1 MAIITILSADVA
13 DKIAAGEVVERPA
26 SVVKE
31 LVENSLDAESR
42 HIHVEIEGAG
52 RTRISVSDDGCG
64 MDKEDLEHAC
74 LRHATSKVK
83 TAADLDAIHT
93 LGFRGEALAS
103 IAAVSRLTLAAH
115 DQDTA
120 GGWQIRIE
128 GGHAA
133 PIIPAARQ
141 RGTTVEVRDL
151 FFKTPARRKFLKSQR
166 GPQTFQITRTIIELA
181 MAYPEVAFTLTHDEK
196 ESLRVEVSE
205 PRERIMSLLGSD
217 MAAVS
222 CSGSVFFRAA
232 YYQRLYQQARLRQ
245 AAAELSV
252 CVREPQADI

>member
-1 MAIITILSADVA
+1 MPD
-13 DKIAAGEVVERPA
+13 AA
-26 SVVKE
+26 
-31 LVENSLDAESR
+31 
-42 HIHVEIEGAG
+42 
-52 RTRISVSDDGCG
+52 RISVSDDGCG
-64 MDKEDLEHAC
+64 MDKADLERAC

-128 GGHAA
+128 GGQAA
-133 PIIPAARQ
+133 PITPAARQ
-141 RGTTVEVRDL
+141 RGTTVEIRDL
-151 FFKTPARRKFLKSQR
+151 FFNTPARRKFLKSDAAE
-166 GPQTFQITRTIIELA
+166 TFQITRTIIELA

-217 MAAVS
+217 ISGFLVPAAFS
-222 CSGSVFFRAA
+222 SGLLTISGYISKPGCGKPQRNYQFVFVNR
-232 YYQRLYQQARLRQ
+232 
-245 AAAELSV
+245 
-252 CVREPQADI
+252 QADI